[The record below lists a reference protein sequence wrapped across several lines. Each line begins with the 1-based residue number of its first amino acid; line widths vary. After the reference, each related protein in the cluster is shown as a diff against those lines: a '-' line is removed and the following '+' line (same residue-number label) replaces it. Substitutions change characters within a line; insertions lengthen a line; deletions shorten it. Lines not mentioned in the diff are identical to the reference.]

1 MNHIYTYAK
10 PTSSHN
16 SLAEYRLR
24 ERGSCYWSAFWNDK
38 VNVTVLQ
45 MSDVRELQEVW
56 VGWSHLAG
64 RQTDQQSARLP
75 VNNHRM
81 DHITMTTE
89 PQHQQQ
95 LISIK
100 RHTQTD
106 KQIQRQRQWY
116 GKQTTGVAVVYSINS
131 STHYT
136 PATYSQRILYRMSQN
151 IDPLIRCCCL
161 YISLQFNPLNSANI
175 SS

>member
-1 MNHIYTYAK
+1 MLLIGLLKWQGQRHCLTNVWCERTSRSVSRLKPSRRSSNRSTISTFACKQPQNGSYHHDNRAPASAVTHINKET
-10 PTSSHN
+10 H
-16 SLAEYRLR
+16 
-24 ERGSCYWSAFWNDK
+24 
-38 VNVTVLQ
+38 
-45 MSDVRELQEVW
+45 
-56 VGWSHLAG
+56 
-64 RQTDQQSARLP
+64 TDR
-75 VNNHRM
+75 
-81 DHITMTTE
+81 
-89 PQHQQQ
+89 
-95 LISIK
+95 
-100 RHTQTD
+100 D

-136 PATYSQRILYRMSQN
+136 PATYSQRILYKMSQN